1 MEYRNVCCFRSR
13 WAVAAATACVA
24 LAYLGYGR
32 ASVADEPAARPLRFA
47 IGLGGGY
54 GYASLERFNTMVR
67 DVEAAVERGTGV
79 SVEGADDV
87 HGIAWA
93 GLSVRGW
100 LPYYI
105 AAEIGFGT
113 MYASDDA
120 VWRVGPVSGELEHN
134 ELGFEI
140 PVLVG
145 GYYPFLGQIFVTGLL
160 GLNVLVGPMSLW
172 DQSGGAD
179 LNDYDAD
186 GGIGFM
192 AVLGIDWLPAE
203 HFALGLDVRY
213 RYLVSDSLK
222 YDTDGAGDG
231 TIVQSGHL
239 RGDGTTETYDLSFSG
254 VSVQAMVKLV
264 I

>member
-32 ASVADEPAARPLRFA
+32 ASVADEPAARPLR
-47 IGLGGGY
+47 
-54 GYASLERFNTMVR
+54 
-67 DVEAAVERGTGV
+67 
-79 SVEGADDV
+79 
-87 HGIAWA
+87 
-93 GLSVRGW
+93 
-100 LPYYI
+100 
-105 AAEIGFGT
+105 
-113 MYASDDA
+113 
-120 VWRVGPVSGELEHN
+120 
-134 ELGFEI
+134 
-140 PVLVG
+140 
-145 GYYPFLGQIFVTGLL
+145 
-160 GLNVLVGPMSLW
+160 LW

-186 GGIGFM
+186 GGVGFM